1 MHPERW
7 SLCAGHPCAGH
18 PREGV
23 TREPQRTQRTQSMKQ
38 EDRLSSICVLCVL
51 CGFNLLKRL
60 LLPIAAVGLVA
71 CSTPAP
77 KEKAVLE
84 HKVKL
89 KQDTVRP
96 ARVDIQQDAA
106 GFTIVEDVR
115 VSTDVHAQ
123 YENAVRLL
131 EAQQHEQGIAALV
144 KAAEA
149 APNVTA
155 IHIDLGIA
163 YARSGELDR
172 AEESLKKALQLNPRH
187 PIAHN
192 ELGMVYRR
200 QGKFADAKASYEK
213 ALEPF
218 PTFHFAQRNLAILC
232 DIYLA
237 DLGCALE
244 HYQAYQQAV
253 PTDEQA
259 AKWIADVNARAKP

>member
-1 MHPERW
+1 MHPEQR
-7 SLCAGHPCAGH
+7 SLCAGPARAGH
-18 PREGV
+18 SR
-23 TREPQRTQRTQSMKQ
+23 TRAT
-38 EDRLSSICVLCVL
+38 LL
-51 CGFNLLKRL
+51 CGCNLLKRL
-60 LLPIAAVGLVA
+60 PRVLVPLAAAVALVA

-77 KEKAVLE
+77 KEKAVPE
-84 HKVKL
+84 HKIKV

-96 ARVDIQQDAA
+96 ARVDIQQDAT
-106 GFTIVEDVR
+106 GFTILQDVR

-144 KAAEA
+144 RVAEG

-192 ELGMVYRR
+192 
-200 QGKFADAKASYEK
+200 
-213 ALEPF
+213 
-218 PTFHFAQRNLAILC
+218 
-232 DIYLA
+232 
-237 DLGCALE
+237 
-244 HYQAYQQAV
+244 
-253 PTDEQA
+253 
-259 AKWIADVNARAKP
+259 

>member
-1 MHPERW
+1 MHPEQR
-7 SLCAGHPCAGH
+7 SPSAEHARAGHS
-18 PREGV
+18 R
-23 TREPQRTQRTQSMKQ
+23 TRAT
-38 EDRLSSICVLCVL
+38 LL
-51 CGFNLLKRL
+51 CGCSLLKRL
-60 LLPIAAVGLVA
+60 PRVLVPLAAAVALVA

-77 KEKAVLE
+77 KEKAVPE
-84 HKVKL
+84 HKIKL

-96 ARVDIQQDAA
+96 ARVDIQQDAT
-106 GFTIVEDVR
+106 GFTILEDVR

-144 KAAEA
+144 RVAEA

-200 QGKFADAKASYEK
+200 QGKFAQARASYEK

-259 AKWIADVNARAKP
+259 AKWIADVNARAKRP